1 MGCNA
6 YYNRDPSVP
15 GNIYTRYG
23 GFLQDIAQFDPHF
36 FGISPRDTVSL
47 DPEHRLLLEVS
58 WEAMENDG
66 HIPKPLQGEST
77 GVVVGITENDYHKRL

>member
-1 MGCNA
+1 M
-6 YYNRDPSVP
+6 
-15 GNIYTRYG
+15 YTSYG
-23 GFLQDIAQFDPHF
+23 GFLQDIDQFDPHF

-66 HIPKPLQGEST
+66 HIPQRLQGEST
-77 GVVVGITENDYHKRL
+77 GVFVGITVNDYQKRL

>member
-1 MGCNA
+1 MLTTTVS
-6 YYNRDPSVP
+6 DPSVP
-15 GNIYTRYG
+15 GKMFTR
-23 GFLQDIAQFDPHF
+23 F

-66 HIPKPLQGEST
+66 HIPKPLEGQST
-77 GVVVGITENDYHKRL
+77 GVFVSFTVNDYQNRL